1 MKIKVTLLT
10 ILIIIDFIYHWCFER
25 IFTNN
30 FLLCIGIFIG
40 LLVGWGVSIIYIL
53 RTNGTF
59 QKIILFVF
67 VGSYIIFKFSG
78 CIDIIKFNV
87 YQEKREEIVKMIVT
101 EKLKKDNKK
110 DLVRLPVSYEK
121 FSADGEIVMLDS
133 DEKKIMVGFWENR
146 GFLNSGMNL
155 YIYSE
160 NNSEDELTYRLKE
173 RFWSLEQIKIKE
185 IEKNWFYI
193 KAQ

>member
-1 MKIKVTLLT
+1 MKIKVTSLT